1 MCRAASITLTFVLAS
16 TAAGSAWA
24 RQPARVSEWSH
35 GTTLN
40 GFGGFS
46 ADSNQA
52 GPVLGAAAG
61 WELTPNVAIEGSG
74 AWTEFGSGTTSFAG
88 AVKARIRIA
97 GRRQI
102 DPFVHAG
109 IGLYRATFDAT
120 EVEVPEFYKR
130 RMSDLRTFT
139 DPTVVAGGGVSVFV
153 NRHVA
158 LRPDA
163 EATVVFRGGQSH
175 VVTMVA
181 MHVVYHFE
189 NHPVTPAWGR

>member
-1 MCRAASITLTFVLAS
+1 VA
-16 TAAGSAWA
+16 
-24 RQPARVSEWSH
+24 EWSH

-40 GFGGFS
+40 GYGGFT
-46 ADSNQA
+46 ADSEQT

-61 WELTPNVAIEGSG
+61 WELTPNLAIEGSG
-74 AWTEFGSGTTSFAG
+74 AWAEFGSGTTSFAG

-97 GRRQI
+97 GQRKI

-109 IGLYRATFDAT
+109 IGLYRATFGET
-120 EVEVPEFYKR
+120 ETAMPEFYQR
-130 RMSDLRTFT
+130 RMVMPVSPDRMTRTFT
-139 DPTVVAGGGVSVFV
+139 DPSVVAGGGVSMFV

-163 EATVVFRGGQSH
+163 EATIVFRDGHSH
-175 VVTMVA
+175 VVTTVA

-189 NHPVTPAWGR
+189 NHPVTPASPR